1 MRTMKD
7 SGVEWLGEIPSTWM
21 VSKFRYAF
29 REGKEV
35 NGTTP
40 VGEMLSVSGYK
51 GVVPKVYE
59 EESLK
64 RDADQLE
71 TYRVVRKGQLAVNTM
86 WLNHGGLGVSELEG
100 HMSPAYRAYWINN
113 KIYPRYAHHLLR
125 SQLYISGYTS
135 YLTGVRPNSLQ
146 MSRDNLMNFAVLLP
160 PLEEQRGIVEYVEA
174 EAPQIDTLISKKEQ
188 LIEKL
193 LERRQALITQVV
205 TKGLDPNVPMKDSGV
220 KWLGEV
226 PEGWTVA
233 PLKTVVNL
241 NPESLGEST
250 DSSLIINYIEIGD
263 VAPPAGVNGY
273 KPCAFGDSPSRAR
286 RLVQP
291 GDVLISTVRTYL
303 KAIGRVPAR
312 ANDDP
317 WVASTGFAALRPTR
331 VNSRFLELAL
341 SADSFISRIQ
351 ANSVGVS
358 YPGIDASKLV
368 RFQLAVPPEREQAKI
383 AAYLDK
389 ETSQIDSLVEK
400 TRRAIELLK
409 ERRQALI
416 TQVVTG
422 KIDVRGFAGGNS

>member
-174 EAPQIDTLISKKEQ
+174 EAPQIDTLVSKKEQ

-193 LERRQALITQVV
+193 LERKQALITQVV

-220 KWLGEV
+220 EWLGEV
-226 PEGWTVA
+226 PENWKIVRIGAVA
-233 PLKTVVNL
+233 EL
-241 NPESLGEST
+241 
-250 DSSLIINYIEIGD
+250 
-263 VAPPAGVNGY
+263 VNGFPFDSDKFFPEGQIPLVRIRDLLAEDFKTFLASKSDIPSERY
-273 KPCAFGDSPSRAR
+273 LIANGD
-286 RLVQP
+286 L
-291 GDVLISTVRTYL
+291 
-303 KAIGRVPAR
+303 AIGMDGDFNSILWKRGIAAVNQRVCFLRFEKQLEAKF
-312 ANDDP
+312 
-317 WVASTGFAALRPTR
+317 ASFVIP
-331 VNSRFLELAL
+331 LAL
-341 SADSFISRIQ
+341 KQINEVTYSTTVKHLSSGQIVKI
-351 ANSVGVS
+351 
-358 YPGIDASKLV
+358 PIPL
-368 RFQLAVPPEREQAKI
+368 PPFSMLGTIVEILET
-383 AAYLDK
+383 
-389 ETSQIDSLVEK
+389 ETSQIDILVEK

-409 ERRQALI
+409 ERHQALI